1 MLLGKW
7 PLRGSSSSAHAQ
19 NHRVS
24 RTRRWEPPLPA
35 AECFLP
41 VHFQSRTREAGSAE
55 EDGVAAG
62 SEARAATGQRP
73 RRPPRLSTN
82 FLQVGGQSHALGLWA
97 GLVLAGFLE
106 RGAGLGHLGEI
117 AALVKDSLAQSLPFF
132 PRPKSQSR
140 VLPETRPKPALEIE
154 L

>member
-35 AECFLP
+35 AECFFP
-41 VHFQSRTREAGSAE
+41 VHFQPRTREAGPAE
-55 EDGVAAG
+55 EDGVVAG
-62 SEARAATGQRP
+62 SEARAAAGQRP

-82 FLQVGGQSHALGLWA
+82 FLQVGGQSQALGLWA
-97 GLVLAGFLE
+97 GLALAGFLE

-117 AALVKDSLAQSLPFF
+117 AALVKDNRPSLCHSF

-140 VLPETRPKPALEIE
+140 VLPETRPKPALETE